1 MCRVKL
7 AFGIGLVVGAAVLAV
22 TLSRSP
28 ISVARTN
35 SSAHVFL
42 GSTRE
47 SARICQSSELLP
59 GDTSAIR
66 MQMFASAGPRVTV
79 EVLAHG
85 HIIAHGERGSG
96 WTGGSVTVPV
106 NRLTT
111 VSTGVTLCFT
121 LFPNGAEGVSL
132 TGEPTN
138 EALAAQERVGPLP
151 GRIRVEYLRP
161 DRSSWW
167 SLILPVARRMGLGHA
182 GSGSWSVLLVVGL
195 MIGVL
200 LLSSRV
206 VLRELR

>member
-1 MCRVKL
+1 MRRVKM
-7 AFGIGLVVGAAVLAV
+7 AFGGVLVVGVAILGV

-35 SSAHVFL
+35 SNAHVLL

-47 SARICQSSELLP
+47 SARICQSSEVLP
-59 GDTSAIR
+59 RDTSAIR

-106 NRLTT
+106 SHLATA
-111 VSTGVTLCFT
+111 SAGVTLCFT
-121 LFPNGAEGVSL
+121 LFLNGAEGVSL

-138 EALAAQERVGPLP
+138 EALAAQERIGPLP

-182 GSGSWSVLLVVGL
+182 GSGRWSVLLVIGL